1 MEVNKKR
8 WLCGGTAAALALA
21 LAVAGIVCWFR
32 TNRVPPPKTSIRI
45 GVALYRGDDTFIST
59 VRAALEERA
68 KAYEQETGIKVVMD
82 IVDAKLNQNTQNSQ
96 VERFISL
103 GYDALCVNIVDRS
116 AASIIIDKAMDAGIP
131 VVFFNREPVEE
142 DMNRWEKL
150 YYVGADAKESAVL
163 QGAVLVD
170 GVDVRD
176 YSLKNLR
183 NGVGMVLQKNVL
195 FSGTIEENL
204 RWGDEDAS
212 REELV
217 KAAVNAQADGFV
229 TAFKNGYHTEIGQ
242 GGAGVSGG
250 QKQRLCIARA
260 LLKKPKILILDDSTS
275 AVDTATEAA
284 IRESFKN
291 ELKDTTR
298 IIIAQRISS
307 VQDADRILVLDDGK
321 IIGSGTHEELL
332 RTCRAYEEIYVTQT
346 GENRAEEAEA

>member
-32 TNRVPPPKTSIRI
+32 SSRVPPPKTSIRI

-116 AASIIIDKAMDAGIP
+116 AASIIIDRAMDAGIP

-150 YYVGADAKESAVL
+150 YYIGADAKESAVL
-163 QGAVLVD
+163 QGNILVD
-170 GVDVRD
+170 AYKKDIQLWDHRDVELDPQDCGLNASPTQVFR
-176 YSLKNLR
+176 SFTPP
-183 NGVGMVLQKNVL
+183 QKGKGEML
-195 FSGTIEENL
+195 SGTV
-204 RWGDEDAS
+204 GDMAGM
-212 REELV
+212 LV
-217 KAAVNAQADGFV
+217 EK
-229 TAFKNGYHTEIGQ
+229 
-242 GGAGVSGG
+242 
-250 QKQRLCIARA
+250 
-260 LLKKPKILILDDSTS
+260 
-275 AVDTATEAA
+275 
-284 IRESFKN
+284 
-291 ELKDTTR
+291 
-298 IIIAQRISS
+298 
-307 VQDADRILVLDDGK
+307 LVEKHL
-321 IIGSGTHEELL
+321 
-332 RTCRAYEEIYVTQT
+332 V
-346 GENRAEEAEA
+346 